1 MAQIVH
7 IGIKNFRGIKYLET
21 NITSDFN
28 CLVGRGDSCKTTI
41 LHAISSALS
50 PSWNLNFSD
59 LDFYNCDITEPF
71 EITISLID
79 VPQELLIENKFG
91 LYIRG
96 FNKITKKIVD
106 DLLIDDFNGELQ
118 EALTIKLLVDS
129 TLEPNWF
136 VTNDR
141 EHEDKQISANDRA
154 RFNCYM
160 VSDYVDKHF
169 SWNKGNP
176 LYALLKNNSQQE
188 ENSSKNIAID
198 ALRHAKE
205 KINEHDFEELSFTID
220 QIKSEAASIGLDLGN
235 TNTTIDFKELLSK
248 EGRLSLHDYQVP
260 FRLKGKGSKRLASIA
275 IQSALT
281 KSGGIMLIDEIEQGL
296 EPDRIKLL
304 SRVLKEEN
312 HGQIFMTTHSRDV
325 ITELDST
332 DLIIIH
338 HNRRTSEIIINN
350 FEQKI
355 ENLQKCVRACP
366 EAFFAKK
373 VIVCEGATE
382 VGICRAFDQH
392 RQLVEK
398 KPPLSFTDCAY
409 IDGTGNELESR
420 AVQLNDA
427 NFKVAILC
435 DSDQI
440 GLNSQKTDLANK
452 GIRLFDCETN
462 NDIETQI
469 FLDLPWKGIN
479 ELIEYVIKANG
490 WNENVIKSKV
500 QKYFDSEL
508 PENWLESDTV
518 GMRIALAEAST
529 NKETDKDK
537 KSKDKDKNK
546 KKKTD
551 WFKRVDHGEFLGS
564 IIFKYIVELKKQRI
578 GEIFNGLSSW
588 IDD

>member
-1 MAQIVH
+1 MAQIIH
-7 IGIKNFRGIKYLET
+7 ISIKNFRGIKHLET

-59 LDFYNCDITEPF
+59 LDFYNCNIAEPF
-71 EITISLID
+71 EISISLID

-91 LYIRG
+91 LYMRG
-96 FNKITKKIVD
+96 FNKITHEIVD
-106 DLLIDDFNGELQ
+106 DLLIDDVNGELQ
-118 EALTIKLLVDS
+118 EALTIKLIVDS
-129 TLEPNWF
+129 TLEPLWF
-136 VTNDR
+136 VTNER

-176 LYALLKNNSQQE
+176 LYALLKNNSPQE
-188 ENSSKNIAID
+188 ETSSKNIAID
-198 ALRHAKE
+198 ALRQAKT
-205 KINEHDFEELSFTID
+205 KINEHDFEELSYTID
-220 QIKSEAASIGLDLGN
+220 QIKKEAASIGLDLKN

-304 SRVLKEEN
+304 SRVLKDEN

-332 DLIIIH
+332 DLIIVH
-338 HNRRTSEIIINN
+338 HNHRTSDIRINK
-350 FEQKI
+350 FEHKI

-373 VIVCEGATE
+373 IIVCEGATE
-382 VGICRAFDQH
+382 VGICRAFDQY
-392 RQLVEK
+392 RQRVEE
-398 KPPLSFTDCAY
+398 KPPLSFVDCAY
-409 IDGTGNELESR
+409 VDGSGSELDSR
-420 AVQLNDA
+420 AVQLNEAD
-427 NFKVAILC
+427 FRVAILC
-435 DSDQI
+435 DSDHI
-440 GLNSQKTDLANK
+440 GLNSKKAYLK
-452 GIRLFDCETN
+452 EEGIRIFDCEIN

-469 FLDLPWKGIN
+469 FLDLPWLGIM
-479 ELIEYVIKANG
+479 ELIDYVVKANG
-490 WNENVIKSKV
+490 WNEQIIKSKV
-500 QKYFDSEL
+500 QKYYEGKL
-508 PENWLESDTV
+508 PENWLEINTRE
-518 GMRIALAEAST
+518 MRIAIAYAST
-529 NKETDKDK
+529 NKLTVEDKEK
-537 KSKDKDKNK
+537 KKGKNK
-546 KKKTD
+546 PD
-551 WFKRVDHGEFLGS
+551 WFKRMDHGEHLGR
-564 IIFKYIVELKKQRI
+564 IIFKYMPELNLKVTGI
-578 GEIFNGLSSW
+578 IFNDLSSW

>member
-50 PSWNLNFSD
+50 PYWNLNFSD

-71 EITISLID
+71 EISISLID

-96 FNKITKKIVD
+96 FNKITEKIVD
-106 DLLIDDFNGELQ
+106 DLLVNDFNGELQ

-129 TLEPNWF
+129 TLEPIWF

-198 ALRHAKE
+198 ALRHAKA
-205 KINEHDFEELSFTID
+205 KINEHDFEELSSTID
-220 QIKSEAASIGLDLGN
+220 QIKSEAASIGLDLEN

-248 EGRLSLHDYQVP
+248 EGRLSLHDFQVP

-332 DLIIIH
+332 DLIIVH
-338 HNRRTSEIIINN
+338 HNRRTSKIIIKK

-373 VIVCEGATE
+373 IIVCEGATE
-382 VGICRAFDQH
+382 VGICRAFDQY

-398 KPPLSFTDCAY
+398 KPPLSFIDCAY
-409 IDGTGNELESR
+409 VDGSGSELDSR
-420 AVQLNDA
+420 AVQLNEA
-427 NFKVAILC
+427 NFSVAILC
-435 DSDQI
+435 DSDHI
-440 GLNSQKTDLANK
+440 GLNSKKADLIKK
-452 GIRLFDCETN
+452 GISIFDCEIN

-469 FLDLPWKGIN
+469 FLDLPWLGIKG
-479 ELIEYVIKANG
+479 LIGYVVKANG
-490 WNENVIKSKV
+490 WNEQTIKSKV
-500 QKYFDSEL
+500 QKHYEAEF
-508 PENWLESDTV
+508 PENWLDQESDTKE
-518 GMRIALAEAST
+518 MRIAIAYAST
-529 NKETDKDK
+529 NKLTDEDK
-537 KSKDKDKNK
+537 KNK
-546 KKKTD
+546 KNKNKPD
-551 WFKRVDHGEFLGS
+551 WFKRMDHGENLGR
-564 IIFKYIVELKKQRI
+564 IIFDYMPELNLKVT
-578 GEIFNGLSSW
+578 GNIFNGLSSW
-588 IDD
+588 VDN

>member
-1 MAQIVH
+1 MPQIVH
-7 IGIKNFRGIKYLET
+7 IDIKNFRGIKSLET

-59 LDFYNCDITEPF
+59 LDFYNCDISEPF
-71 EITISLID
+71 EISISLID

-91 LYIRG
+91 LHMRG
-96 FNKITKKIVD
+96 FNKITHKIVD
-106 DLLIDDFNGELQ
+106 DLLFDDVNGELQ
-118 EALTIKLLVDS
+118 EALTIKLIVDS
-129 TLEPNWF
+129 TLEPLWF
-136 VTNDR
+136 VTNER

-154 RFNCYM
+154 RFNCYI

-176 LYALLKNNSQQE
+176 LYALLKNNSPKE
-188 ENSSKNIAID
+188 ESSSKNIAID
-198 ALRHAKE
+198 ALRHAKT
-205 KINEHDFEELSFTID
+205 KINEHNFEELSSTID
-220 QIKSEAASIGLDLGN
+220 QIKREASSIGLDLKN
-235 TNTTIDFKELLSK
+235 TKTTIDFKDLLSK
-248 EGRLSLHDYQVP
+248 DGRLSLHDFQVP

-312 HGQIFMTTHSRDV
+312 DGQIFMTTHSRDV

-332 DLIIIH
+332 DLIIVH
-338 HNRRTSEIIINN
+338 HNRRTSEIRINQ
-350 FEQKI
+350 FDQKI

-373 VIVCEGATE
+373 IIVCEGATE
-382 VGICRAFDQH
+382 VGICRAFDQY
-392 RQLVEK
+392 RQLVQE
-398 KPPLSFTDCAY
+398 KPPLSFIDCAY
-409 IDGTGNELESR
+409 VDGSGSELYSR

-427 NFKVAILC
+427 NFRVAILC
-435 DSDQI
+435 DSDNK
-440 GLNSQKTDLANK
+440 GLNSKKPELIDK
-452 GIRLFDCETN
+452 GIRLFDCDDK

-469 FLDLPWKGIN
+469 FLDLPWLGVQ
-479 ELIEYVIKANG
+479 ELINYVIKAYG
-490 WNENVIKSKV
+490 WNVQIIKSKV
-500 QKYFDSEL
+500 QKHYETEL
-508 PENWLESDTV
+508 PESWLESNTKE
-518 GMRIALAEAST
+518 MRIAIAHAST
-529 NKETDKDK
+529 NKLTDDDNN
-537 KSKDKDKNK
+537 KSKS
-546 KKKTD
+546 KTD
-551 WFKRVDHGEFLGS
+551 WFKRMDHGEYLGKV
-564 IIFKYIVELKKQRI
+564 IFDYMPELSLKKT
-578 GEIFNGLSSW
+578 GSMFNNLSSW